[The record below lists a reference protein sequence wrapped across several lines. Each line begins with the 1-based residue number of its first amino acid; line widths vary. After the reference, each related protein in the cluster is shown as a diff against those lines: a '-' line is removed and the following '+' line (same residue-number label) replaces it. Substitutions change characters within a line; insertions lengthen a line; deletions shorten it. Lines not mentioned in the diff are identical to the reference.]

1 VAAKPKS
8 PKSRPYPTAF
18 ELKAIKRAE
27 GRRRCGRL
35 VGEIFARKLADHK
48 TFAGLLT

>member
-8 PKSRPYPTAF
+8 RQCPTAF
-18 ELKAIKRAE
+18 KLKAIKRAE
-27 GRRRCGRL
+27 GAEGRL
-35 VGEIFARKLADHK
+35 VGESFARKLADHK